1 MISDIEHTPI
11 MKIFKYLLDIII
23 VIENIKVFLK
33 KVIIE
38 LEQEYVSIGIRISKN
53 FNSIVI

>member
-23 VIENIKVFLK
+23 VIENIKVF
-33 KVIIE
+33 E
-38 LEQEYVSIGIRISKN
+38 RR
-53 FNSIVI
+53 